1 MANNLSLLSNST
13 AVARLNS
20 ILPPSSSDN
29 TINGSNGLAPV
40 QGAAKYVSYIV
51 YTLMLFF
58 GIFGNL
64 IVFYVL
70 GYRKKKRN
78 PGDIYIL
85 SLALADLL
93 AALNVTVF
101 LLNDA
106 ITDFSGWIY
115 GDTLCFVFSS
125 TIPATMCASGWFL
138 ALISLDRYRYVICLV
153 IFSSS

>member
-1 MANNLSLLSNST
+1 MNNTSLFINST
-13 AVARLNS
+13 AVARMNS
-20 ILPPSSSDN
+20 ILLPSGSAN
-29 TINGSNGLAPV
+29 NINGSNGLVPV
-40 QGAAKYVSYIV
+40 QGAAKYISYIV
-51 YTLMLFF
+51 YVLMLFF
-58 GIFGNL
+58 GTFGNL
-64 IVFYVL
+64 IVFFVL

-93 AALNVTVF
+93 AALNVAVF

-138 ALISLDRYRYVICLV
+138 ALISLDRYRYVFLK
-153 IFSSS
+153 